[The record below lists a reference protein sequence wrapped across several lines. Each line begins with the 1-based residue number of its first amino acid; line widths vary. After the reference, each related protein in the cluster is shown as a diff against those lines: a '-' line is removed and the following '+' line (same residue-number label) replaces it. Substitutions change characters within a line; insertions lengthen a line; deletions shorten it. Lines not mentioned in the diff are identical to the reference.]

1 MASNYHSPI
10 KRTKAPWRNGQSRAG
25 AGKIQYEPEASYVS
39 KSAQE
44 KKKEEVDISKG
55 HRRQKHFQCSKLGQR
70 EQQKYCIIGL

>member
-10 KRTKAPWRNGQSRAG
+10 KRTKAPWTNGQSRAG

-44 KKKEEVDISKG
+44 KKKRGCRHIKGTQKSKAPPMFKAG
-55 HRRQKHFQCSKLGQR
+55 TM
-70 EQQKYCIIGL
+70 

>member
-44 KKKEEVDISKG
+44 KRGCRHIKGTQTSKALPMFKAG
-55 HRRQKHFQCSKLGQR
+55 TT
-70 EQQKYCIIGL
+70 

>member
-10 KRTKAPWRNGQSRAG
+10 KRTKAPWTNGQSRAG

-44 KKKEEVDISKG
+44 KKKRGCRQINGTQKSKAPPMFKAG
-55 HRRQKHFQCSKLGQR
+55 TM
-70 EQQKYCIIGL
+70 

>member
-10 KRTKAPWRNGQSRAG
+10 KRTKVPWRNGQSRAG

-44 KKKEEVDISKG
+44 KKKDVDMSKG
-55 HRRQKHFQCSKLGQR
+55 HRSQKHFQCTKLGQC
-70 EQQKYCIIGL
+70 EQQK